1 MKGLPHECAL
11 YIGLSGQFY
20 HRAAFALHT
29 FNVWPERGRRSSQTK
44 PRMPF
49 KEIDVQEIRN
59 IPGVMAASGELARSA
74 TIATETGDVAGR
86 IYGVD
91 TDFLAVEDASLVLGE
106 NITYSEIENSEPVVL
121 ISQSKLGRKRS

>member
-11 YIGLSGQFY
+11 YIGLSGQF
-20 HRAAFALHT
+20 T

-106 NITYSEIENSEPVVL
+106 NITYSEIENSE
-121 ISQSKLGRKRS
+121 LGRKRS